1 MFYSILLYCV
11 AGGLPE
17 DNFRK
22 SALCC
27 FMAPD
32 LENALYRVTSLKFSP
47 NGDDVLVSYSA
58 DYLYLFN
65 VNV

>member
-1 MFYSILLYCV
+1 
-11 AGGLPE
+11 
-17 DNFRK
+17 
-22 SALCC
+22 
-27 FMAPD
+27 MAPD

-65 VNV
+65 VNVN